1 MRMWQLTGELKAK
14 IRPLI
19 ETMYGFEESLD
30 ETSSTTKNCG
40 LVARLKTSLGFCYK
54 VSGSHLV
61 CADN

>member
-19 ETMYGFEESLD
+19 EAMYGFEESFN
-30 ETSSTTKNCG
+30 ETSSTTKNRG
-40 LVARLKTSLGFCYK
+40 LVAQLKTSLGFCYK